1 MARATARLM
10 ALTSDIVAT
19 YKGPSK
25 VIGRF
30 LAQGRNEVRALLFV
44 LIAGVLMFIAAAPYQ
59 AREAQL
65 NPAGPLE
72 ARLYWSAF
80 LFIFIIPLLLYGL
93 AALIWVVTKVARM
106 PVSGF
111 EVRFTLFWAL
121 LASAPVMLL
130 FGLVAGLIGQG
141 VQLQLVSF
149 IWLAVFG
156 WFWISGLLVA
166 ARTEAA

>member
-1 MARATARLM
+1 M
-10 ALTSDIVAT
+10 ALTSDIMAT
-19 YKGPSK
+19 YKGPSR
-25 VIGRF
+25 VVGRF
-30 LAQGRNEVRALLFV
+30 LGQGRNEVRALLFV
-44 LIAGVLMFIAAAPYQ
+44 LIAGLLMFIAAAPYQ

-65 NPAGPLE
+65 NPDGPLE
-72 ARLYWSAF
+72 VRLYWSAF
-80 LFIFIIPLLLYGL
+80 LFIFIVPLLLYGL
-93 AALIWVVTKVARM
+93 AALVWVVTKVARM
-106 PVSGF
+106 PVRGY

-130 FGLVAGLIGQG
+130 LGLVAGFIGQG
-141 VQLQLVSF
+141 VQLQLVGF

>member
-1 MARATARLM
+1 M

>member
-1 MARATARLM
+1 M

-19 YKGPSK
+19 YKGPSR

-30 LAQGRNEVRALLFV
+30 LGQGRNEVRALLFV
-44 LIAGVLMFIAAAPYQ
+44 LIAGLLMFIAAAPYQ

-65 NPAGPLE
+65 NPDGPLE
-72 ARLYWSAF
+72 VRLYWSAF

-93 AALIWVVTKVARM
+93 AALIWMVSKVARM
-106 PVSGF
+106 PVSGY

-121 LASAPVMLL
+121 LASTPVLL
-130 FGLVAGLIGQG
+130 LLGLVAGMIGQG
-141 VQLQLVSF
+141 AQLQLVGF

-166 ARTEAA
+166 ARTEAT